1 MKTILK
7 RALCAALPL
16 CLAHA
21 PALAADREVPLHPA
35 IAAGLNIPVGS
46 TALPSGTQVPAMGRY
61 VVVDAASAQLFMIE
75 NGKVVDSMKVIVG
88 KPTSATPSVRSTIY
102 YATLNPY
109 WNVPVDLART
119 IIAPRVLAEGPHY
132 LEKNGYQVVSGFT
145 RDAELLDSKSID
157 WRAVADGRETVHV
170 RQLPGPGNFMGQVKF
185 GFGNKDGIFLHDTPK
200 KELFHEADRRLS
212 NGCVRLEDAA
222 RLARWMLGRD
232 PATAAADPEHYVPLP
247 QPVHV
252 VITYIDPVATV
263 QVAALR

>member
-16 CLAHA
+16 CLA
-21 PALAADREVPLHPA
+21 PAAAAAADLGTPAHPA
-35 IAAGLNIPVGS
+35 IATGLNIPVGAR
-46 TALPSGTQVPAMGRY
+46 ALPGGAEVPAIGRY
-61 VVVDAASAQLFMIE
+61 VLVDAASAQLFMIE
-75 NGKVVDSMKVIVG
+75 NGRVVDSMKVIVG

-119 IIAPRVLAEGPHY
+119 IIAPRVLADGPAY
-132 LEKNGYQVVSGFT
+132 LEKNGYQVVSGFG
-145 RDAELLDSKSID
+145 RDAQPRDSKSVD

-185 GFGNKDGIFLHDTPK
+185 GFGNKEGIFLHDTPK

-232 PATAAADPEHYVPLP
+232 PAAAATSPEHYVPLP

-252 VITYIDPVATV
+252 VITYLDPMAP
-263 QVAALR
+263 AELALR

>member
-1 MKTILK
+1 VKTLLK

-16 CLAHA
+16 CLAPA
-21 PALAADREVPLHPA
+21 AALAADRETALHPA
-35 IAAGLNIPVGS
+35 IATGLNVPVGAN
-46 TALPSGTQVPAMGRY
+46 ALPGGTQVPAIGRY
-61 VVVDAASAQLFMIE
+61 VLVDAASAQLFMIE
-75 NGKVVDSMKVIVG
+75 NGKIVDSMKVIVG

-119 IIAPRVLAEGPHY
+119 IIAPRVLDEGQGY
-132 LEKNGYQVVSGFT
+132 LEKNGYQVVTGFGP
-145 RDAELLDSKSID
+145 DAQPRDSKAVD
-157 WRAVADGRETVHV
+157 WRAVADGLETVHV

-200 KELFHEADRRLS
+200 KALFQEMDRRLS

-232 PATAAADPEHYVPLP
+232 LAAGSANPEHYVALP

-252 VITYIDPVATV
+252 VITYLDPTATT
-263 QVAALR
+263 QLAALR

>member
-1 MKTILK
+1 MKTLLK

-16 CLAHA
+16 CLAPSA
-21 PALAADREVPLHPA
+21 ALAADRETQLHPA
-35 IAAGLNIPVGS
+35 IAAGLAIPAG
-46 TALPSGTQVPAMGRY
+46 AAGLPSGTEVQAIGRY

-75 NGKVVDSMKVIVG
+75 NGKIVDSMKVIVG

-109 WNVPVDLART
+109 WNVPVDLSRT
-119 IIAPRVLAEGPHY
+119 IIAPRVLADGAAY
-132 LEKNGYQVVSGFT
+132 LEKNGYQVVTGFGT
-145 RDAELLDSKSID
+145 GAEVRDPGSVD
-157 WRAVADGRETVHV
+157 WRAVADGRETVYV

-200 KELFHEADRRLS
+200 KELFSEADRRLS

-232 PATAAADPEHYVPLP
+232 PVAAANPEQYVPLA

-252 VITYIDPVATV
+252 VITYLDPMKPVEVAS
-263 QVAALR
+263 LR

>member
-1 MKTILK
+1 MKTLIK

-16 CLAHA
+16 CLAPA
-21 PALAADREVPLHPA
+21 AALAADRDAPVHPA
-35 IAAGLNIPVGS
+35 IATGLDVPAGAG
-46 TALPSGTQVPAMGRY
+46 ALPGFTQVPAMGRY
-61 VVVDAASAQLFMIE
+61 VIVDAASAQLFMVE
-75 NGKVVDSMKVIVG
+75 NGRVVDSMKVIVG
-88 KPTSATPSVRSTIY
+88 KPTSATPSIRSTIY

-109 WNVPVDLART
+109 WNVPVDLARS
-119 IIAPRVLAEGPHY
+119 IIAPRVLADGPGY
-132 LEKNGYQVVSGFT
+132 LEKNGYQVVTGFGPG
-145 RDAELLDSKSID
+145 AEERDSKEVD
-157 WRAVADGRETVHV
+157 WRAVADGRETVYV

-232 PATAAADPEHYVPLP
+232 PGAASADPEHYVALP

-252 VITYIDPVATV
+252 VITYLDPMAKM